1 MDFSNLFHFEWSSVP
16 FRMIAFVIAFSL
28 HEWAHAFVAWRL
40 GDNTAKNEGRLTIN
54 PIPHIDPFGLIL
66 ILFGPFGWAKPVP
79 INPFNFKG
87 NKRLG
92 IVFVSVAGPLINL
105 ILAFVFALVTI
116 ALLKSSFF
124 IGLPAMWKDA
134 ISQTLFFSVMIN
146 CGLLIF
152 NLLPIP
158 PLDGSKI
165 FRFLAPSTWEPFFYK
180 LEMYGPWILLLL
192 IFLPSVGAYLLGFPV
207 ELLAVKLYMFAGDI
221 FGIKLNFY

>member
-1 MDFSNLFHFEWSSVP
+1 MDFSNLFHFDWNSVP

-40 GDNTAKNEGRLTIN
+40 GDDTAKNEGRLTVN

-79 INPFNFKG
+79 INPLNFRG

-92 IVFVSVAGPLINL
+92 IVYVSAAGPLVNL
-105 ILAFVFALVTI
+105 VLAFFFMLLYISISTSGWLVGLSDKWHFAV
-116 ALLKSSFF
+116 SY
-124 IGLPAMWKDA
+124 
-134 ISQTLFFSVMIN
+134 TLETCITIN
-146 CGLLIF
+146 CGLFVF

-165 FRFLAPSTWEPFFYK
+165 FRFLSPRSWEPFFYK
-180 LEMYGPWILLLL
+180 LELYGPWALLLMIFIPGISTFILGTPLVLL
-192 IFLPSVGAYLLGFPV
+192 IQTISYLAAITLG
-207 ELLAVKLYMFAGDI
+207 LL
-221 FGIKLNFY
+221 